1 MTSASV
7 FKKCFRTLTVNAY
20 VYHLLCSP
28 TLTYS
33 DDIPTTG
40 KRQCA
45 GEALAR
51 MELFIF
57 LVTLMQNFTISP
69 PPGKIINPEADP
81 KVQLFHVPYEQD
93 VLITVRE

>member
-1 MTSASV
+1 MYGGQLV
-7 FKKCFRTLTVNAY
+7 M
-20 VYHLLCSP
+20 HLLYSP
-28 TLTYS
+28 VWTYS

-40 KRQCA
+40 KRQCV

-57 LVTLMQNFTISP
+57 LVTFMQNFNITP
-69 PPGKIINPEADP
+69 PPGKIIIPEADP

-93 VLITVRE
+93 VVITVREWSYPRMKWVTT